1 MPGRPLA
8 LGVRKRHSPAANL
21 GPGWQDQAPWQ
32 EPGEATGA
40 TGAGDGDFARGS
52 LGAQAPTLARGVPTP
67 SLDPRRTPA
76 SCDKRPSASTGLG
89 HKGPWGEQRAYVAAN
104 PQTPPSRPHHC
115 EDPPV
120 LPSVKGSPFTDG
132 RTGGSPPGDG
142 FCPSRGWLV
151 SGPDAGLRMRRQAP
165 PPQASLRA
173 TGPTLET
180 SGQVH
185 RIPGVV
191 SGETEAFPATQR
203 TARFPVDHTS
213 QHLCHPC
220 RGRVPREDLRTWG
233 LGGGPAKVP
242 RQVERAWAGR
252 TIALGPVLLWC
263 LRPGPSP
270 GG

>member
-1 MPGRPLA
+1 M
-8 LGVRKRHSPAANL
+8 
-21 GPGWQDQAPWQ
+21 
-32 EPGEATGA
+32 GA
-40 TGAGDGDFARGS
+40 RAGHFAGGS
-52 LGAQAPTLARGVPTP
+52 LGAQAPSLARRVSTS

-76 SCDKRPSASTGLG
+76 SRDRRPSASKGLK
-89 HKGPWGEQRAYVAAN
+89 HKGPGWEQPVYVAEN
-104 PQTPPSRPHHC
+104 TETPPSRPHHC

-120 LPSVKGSPFTDG
+120 LPSVKGSHFTDG

-151 SGPDAGLRMRRQAP
+151 SGPDAGPRTRRQAP
-165 PPQASLRA
+165 PPKASLRA

-203 TARFPVDHTS
+203 TARFPVDPTI
-213 QHLCHPC
+213 QQLCHT
-220 RGRVPREDLRTWG
+220 RTGRVPREDLRTWG

-242 RQVERAWAGR
+242 RQVERVWAGR

>member
-1 MPGRPLA
+1 MAGA
-8 LGVRKRHSPAANL
+8 WGGHWSH
-21 GPGWQDQAPWQ
+21 GGQGWGFCP
-32 EPGEATGA
+32 
-40 TGAGDGDFARGS
+40 GS
-52 LGAQAPTLARGVPTP
+52 LGAQPSSLARGVPTP
-67 SLDPRRTPA
+67 TLDPRRTPA
-76 SCDKRPSASTGLG
+76 SSDKRPSASMGLG
-89 HKGPWGEQRAYVAAN
+89 NKGPGCEQLAYVAAN

-151 SGPDAGLRMRRQAP
+151 SGPDAGPRMRRQAP
-165 PPQASLRA
+165 PTQAPLRA
-173 TGPTLET
+173 RGPTLET

-191 SGETEAFPATQR
+191 SRETQAFPATQR
-203 TARFPVDHTS
+203 TARFPVDHTI
-213 QHLCHPC
+213 QQLCHP
-220 RGRVPREDLRTWG
+220 RTGRVPREDLRTWG

-242 RQVERAWAGR
+242 RQVERVWAGR